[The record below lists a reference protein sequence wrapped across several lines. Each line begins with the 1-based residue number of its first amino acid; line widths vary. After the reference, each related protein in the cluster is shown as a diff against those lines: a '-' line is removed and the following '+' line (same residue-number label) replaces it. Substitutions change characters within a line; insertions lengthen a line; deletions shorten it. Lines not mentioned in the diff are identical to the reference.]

1 MDLVRRIRSWADE
14 KWTSARNGKRED
26 KGLTTHD
33 FVFFA
38 FGIVFGSFANVLIAR
53 LPDGKSIGGRSR
65 CPACG
70 HELAP
75 SDLVPLL
82 SWLWLRARCRYCRA
96 PISARYPVVELLTG
110 VLFLAT
116 WRSIGVINT
125 QLFLHLVYCLAMIVI
140 LLTDFERAII
150 PNNII
155 LPVTGLA
162 LVAAVF
168 QLDPAAPSLLGGV
181 LTAVGGAG
189 LFLLLYVVSG
199 GGGMG
204 MGDVKL
210 MLFLGLALGP
220 LKVLL
225 TVLAGSVPA
234 LLIALVVMTLFRPRL
249 QQLKSVTVS
258 MADEEEP
265 DIEERFL
272 GIMMIN
278 GRPAVPL
285 GTFLAIGYFFAQFFG
300 DRVIDIWL
308 GI

>member
-1 MDLVRRIRSWADE
+1 
-14 KWTSARNGKRED
+14 
-26 KGLTTHD
+26 
-33 FVFFA
+33 VFLA

-53 LPDGKSIGGRSR
+53 LPDGQSIGGRSR
-65 CPACG
+65 CPACS
-70 HELAP
+70 HELSPA
-75 SDLVPLL
+75 DLIPLL

-96 PISARYPVVELLTG
+96 PISARYPAVELLTG

-116 WRSIGVINT
+116 WRSIGIVNL
-125 QLFLHLVYCLAMIVI
+125 QLAIHLIYCLAMIVI
-140 LLTDFERAII
+140 IFTDFERAII
-150 PNNII
+150 PNTVV
-155 LPVTGLA
+155 LPIAAIA
-162 LVAAVF
+162 LGAAVF
-168 QLDPAAPSLLGGV
+168 GLDPAGPSLLAGL
-181 LTAVGGAG
+181 LTAMGGAG
-189 LFLLLYVVSG
+189 LFLLLYVISG

-234 LLIALVVMTLFRPRL
+234 LLVAAVVMTLFRPRL
-249 QQLKSVTVS
+249 QQLKSVSIS

-265 DIEERFL
+265 EIEERFL

-285 GTFLAIGYFFAQFFG
+285 GTFLAMGYFFAQFFG
-300 DRVIDIWL
+300 DQVIKIWL
-308 GI
+308 GF